1 VVLVETATFPVKSP
15 PAPPPP
21 EPLLLLLKPPAPP
34 PATIR
39 YSTDDTIENLFVTVT
54 PAPNLTPAPNDMGI
68 LFSFD
73 RQIFMNRFQSKHH

>member
-1 VVLVETATFPVKSP
+1 MHHWFRSSEPRFDGLPPPPPTLSPEP
-15 PAPPPP
+15 PAP
-21 EPLLLLLKPPAPP
+21 AP
-34 PATIR
+34 PATIK
-39 YSTDDTIENLFVTVT
+39 YSTDDNTGNNVVTVT